1 MRVTLLGEGQ
11 AELEEKRS
19 VFIGYAVPVSNEEEA
34 LAVVA
39 RRKEKYSDATH
50 NVWAYYLNGGAH
62 ARCSDDGEPQGTA
75 GAPLLNVLKM
85 SGATD
90 MCVVVTRYFGGTLL
104 GAGGLIRA
112 YTASAKSAL
121 DAAGFAEMRDY
132 NLYRIT
138 VGYSDY
144 QRLTVQLKSLGAQE
158 DGADFG
164 AEVSVQAAIEAS
176 RSSELE
182 QLVREL
188 TGGKGICTPL
198 GCAERPHLI

>member
-121 DAAGFAEMRDY
+121 DAARFAEMRDY

-188 TGGKGICTPL
+188 TEGKGICTLL

>member
-75 GAPLLNVLKM
+75 GAPLLNV
-85 SGATD
+85 
-90 MCVVVTRYFGGTLL
+90 
-104 GAGGLIRA
+104 
-112 YTASAKSAL
+112 
-121 DAAGFAEMRDY
+121 
-132 NLYRIT
+132 
-138 VGYSDY
+138 
-144 QRLTVQLKSLGAQE
+144 
-158 DGADFG
+158 
-164 AEVSVQAAIEAS
+164 
-176 RSSELE
+176 
-182 QLVREL
+182 
-188 TGGKGICTPL
+188 
-198 GCAERPHLI
+198 

>member
-188 TGGKGICTPL
+188 TGGKGICTLL